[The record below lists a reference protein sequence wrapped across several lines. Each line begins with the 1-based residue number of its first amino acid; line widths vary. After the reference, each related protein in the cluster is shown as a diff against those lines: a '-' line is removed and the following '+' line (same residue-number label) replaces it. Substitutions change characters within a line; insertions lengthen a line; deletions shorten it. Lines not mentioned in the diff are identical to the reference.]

1 MKLPNAQLATVPE
14 RKVTHYLLNP
24 GHPAGGSKATFF
36 LRFGF
41 TVAEW
46 QRLAEA
52 LLRHARENEVAAM
65 EQTAHGDRYV
75 VDGPL
80 TAPDGSRL
88 NVRSAWYINPGGG
101 GIPRFDRTP
110 VAKTMSTI
118 KELDAVALTCDLPEH
133 RLARGDVGTAVLVH
147 GNGVAFEVEFVGYD
161 GHTVALLTLER
172 DQVRPLQT
180 NDIPHAREL
189 VAA

>member
-1 MKLPNAQLATVPE
+1 MKLPNAQSASVPE

-41 TVAEW
+41 SVVEW

-52 LLRHARENEVAAM
+52 LHRHARENEVAAT
-65 EQTAHGDRYV
+65 EQTIHGLRYV

-88 NVRSAWYINPGGG
+88 NIRSAWYISPGSDA
-101 GIPRFDRTP
+101 PRFVSAHP
-110 VAKTMSTI
+110 
-118 KELDAVALTCDLPEH
+118 LPK
-133 RLARGDVGTAVLVH
+133 L
-147 GNGVAFEVEFVGYD
+147 
-161 GHTVALLTLER
+161 
-172 DQVRPLQT
+172 
-180 NDIPHAREL
+180 
-189 VAA
+189 